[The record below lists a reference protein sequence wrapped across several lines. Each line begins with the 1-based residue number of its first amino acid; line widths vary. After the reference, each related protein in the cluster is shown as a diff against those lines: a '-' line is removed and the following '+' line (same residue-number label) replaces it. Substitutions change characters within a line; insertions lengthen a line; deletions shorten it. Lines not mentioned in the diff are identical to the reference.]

1 MQFHNDYKG
10 LFMPDDYYDR
20 EEPGKFAEDLTEG
33 KFNFPIVHAI
43 NIMNNKE
50 VYGERKILSA
60 LY

>member
-1 MQFHNDYKG
+1 
-10 LFMPDDYYDR
+10 MPDDYYDR

-50 VYGERKILSA
+50 VYGESKILSA